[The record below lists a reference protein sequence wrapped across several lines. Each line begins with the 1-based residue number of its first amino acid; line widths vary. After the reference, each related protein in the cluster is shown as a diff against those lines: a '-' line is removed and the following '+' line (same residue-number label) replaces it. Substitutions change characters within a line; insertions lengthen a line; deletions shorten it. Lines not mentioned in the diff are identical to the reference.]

1 MSPNQ
6 LRDAIRHQPFRPILI
21 TVEDGR
27 RLVVEHPEFIAIS
40 PTGRELTFY
49 AADGTQ
55 HWLDARLVRELV
67 IPPPAE
73 DQPAP
78 SKADEEADS

>member
-6 LRDAIRHQPFRPILI
+6 LREAIRHQPFRPFLI

-27 RLVVEHPEFIAIS
+27 RLLVEHPEFIAVS
-40 PTGRELTFY
+40 PSGRELTFY
-49 AADGTQ
+49 AADNTQ

-67 IPPPAE
+67 ILPPPEILPASAE
-73 DQPAP
+73 
-78 SKADEEADS
+78 EEGGEP